1 MQTRLI
7 ELRRHL
13 QGWVGLVPLKSFYK
27 ELDKWLRRRVR
38 DCYWRDWR
46 RLRTRVRNLL
56 QLSFRKREALT
67 HGSSSKGSWVMSSIR
82 AAHMALSMEY
92 LARQGLVSLLA
103 IWTKLASR
111 YRTALVRT
119 HMLGGVA
126 GVPQQSGSQCR

>member
-56 QLSFRKREALT
+56 QLGLRKREALT
-67 HGSSSKGSWVMSSIR
+67 
-82 AAHMALSMEY
+82 
-92 LARQGLVSLLA
+92 
-103 IWTKLASR
+103 
-111 YRTALVRT
+111 LVRT
-119 HMLGGVA
+119 RMLGRVA
-126 GVPQQSGSQCR
+126 GVPEQSGSHCR